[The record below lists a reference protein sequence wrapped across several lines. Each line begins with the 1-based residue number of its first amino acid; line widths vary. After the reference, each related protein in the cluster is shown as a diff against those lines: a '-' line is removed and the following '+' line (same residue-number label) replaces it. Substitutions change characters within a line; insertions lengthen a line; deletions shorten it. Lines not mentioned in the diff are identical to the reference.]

1 MTNPFNPKELHE
13 HIKQTIP
20 VLENMLT
27 YYRMMDQQ
35 LNTVNEM
42 NKLNPMTWWAS
53 ALGLDR

>member
-1 MTNPFNPKELHE
+1 MISPFNPKELHE

-20 VLENMLT
+20 VLENMLA

-35 LNTVNEM
+35 LNAVNEM

-53 ALGLDR
+53 ALGFDR